1 MMRVL
6 IIDDEKLARD
16 IVKAYLKPHSEFD
29 LIGECQNGFEGVK
42 VIHEEKPD
50 VVFLDIQMPKLTG
63 FEMLEL
69 LDEPPIIV
77 FSTAYDEFAIKAFEN
92 NAADYLLK
100 PYSQD
105 RFDSAMEKVVEKLHN
120 RSDNHR
126 EVISNLVDEHRN
138 AIDEL
143 DRIVIRLGSKIV
155 ILDLDTIDYFEAQDD
170 YVAIHS
176 QEQKYL
182 KQVRMKFLESALP
195 QDKFIRVHRSYI
207 VAVNQIDKI
216 EAYSKDS
223 YQALLKTG
231 VKVPISRTGYHALKE
246 GLGF

>member
-1 MMRVL
+1 MTKVL

-16 IVKAYLKPHSEFD
+16 IVKAYLKPHADFEV
-29 LIGECQNGFEGVK
+29 IGECQNGFEGVK

-50 VVFLDIQMPKLTG
+50 LVFLDIQMPKLTG

-69 LDEPPIIV
+69 LEEPPVIV

-92 NAADYLLK
+92 NAVDYFLK

-105 RFDSAMEKVVEKLHN
+105 RFDSAIEKAQEKLTN
-120 RSDNHR
+120 RGQQKE
-126 EVISNLVDEHRN
+126 EVSNLVDEHRN
-138 AIDEL
+138 ATDEL

-170 YVAIHS
+170 YVAIFS
-176 QEQKYL
+176 QDQKYL

-195 QDKFIRVHRSYI
+195 KDKFIRVHRSYI
-207 VAVNQIDKI
+207 AAVNQIDKI

-223 YQALLKTG
+223 YLALLKTG
-231 VKVPISRTGYHALKE
+231 VKIPVSRKGYQALKE

>member
-1 MMRVL
+1 MTRVL

-16 IVKAYLKPHSEFD
+16 IIKAYLKPHTGFEI
-29 LIGECQNGFEGVK
+29 IGECQNGFEGVK
-42 VIHEEKPD
+42 MIHDEKPD

-69 LDEPPIIV
+69 LDEPPVIV

-92 NAADYLLK
+92 NAVDYLLK

-105 RFDSAMEKVVEKLHN
+105 RFDSAIEKALEKLQGKV
-120 RSDNHR
+120 DNK
-126 EVISNLVDEHRN
+126 ETVSNLVDEHRN

-176 QEQKYL
+176 EEQKYL

-207 VAVNQIDKI
+207 VAVSRIDKI

-223 YQALLKTG
+223 YLALLKTG
-231 VKVPISRTGYHALKE
+231 VKIPVSRTGYNALKE

>member
-1 MMRVL
+1 MIKVL

-16 IVKAYLKPHSEFD
+16 IVKAYLKPHTNFHV
-29 LIGECQNGFEGVK
+29 IGECQNGFEGVK
-42 VIHEEKPD
+42 VIHDEKPD
-50 VVFLDIQMPKLTG
+50 LIFLDIQMPKLTG
-63 FEMLEL
+63 FEMIEL
-69 LDEPPIIV
+69 LEEPPVIV

-92 NAADYLLK
+92 NAVDYLLK

-105 RFDSAMEKVVEKLHN
+105 RFDAAIEKATEKLQG
-120 RSDNHR
+120 RDDNKMI
-126 EVISNLVDEHRN
+126 VSNLVDEHRN
-138 AIDEL
+138 SIDEL

-170 YVAIHS
+170 YVAIYS

-195 QDKFIRVHRSYI
+195 SDKFIRVHRSFI

-223 YQALLKTG
+223 YLALLKTG
-231 VKVPISRTGYHALKE
+231 AKVSVSRTGYQTLKQQ
-246 GLGF
+246 LGF

>member
-1 MMRVL
+1 MTKVL

-16 IVKAYLKPHSEFD
+16 IVKAYLKPHTNFEI
-29 LIGECQNGFEGVK
+29 IGECQNGFEGVK

-69 LDEPPIIV
+69 LEEPPVIV

-92 NAADYLLK
+92 NAVDYLLK

-105 RFDSAMEKVVEKLHN
+105 RFDSAIEKATEKLQ
-120 RSDNHR
+120 SKGDYKS
-126 EVISNLVDEHRN
+126 EVSNLVDEHRN

-170 YVAIHS
+170 YVAIYS

-182 KQVRMKFLESALP
+182 KQVRMKYLETALP
-195 QDKFIRVHRSYI
+195 QDKFTRVHRSYI

-231 VKVPISRTGYHALKE
+231 KKVPVSRTGYKALKE

>member
-1 MMRVL
+1 MTRVL

-16 IVKAYLKPHSEFD
+16 IVKAYLKPHADFEI
-29 LIGECQNGFEGVK
+29 IGECQNGFEGVK

-69 LDEPPIIV
+69 LEEPPIII

-92 NAADYLLK
+92 NAVDYLLK

-105 RFDSAMEKVVEKLHN
+105 RFDSAIEKLTERLQN
-120 RSDNHR
+120 KDDYK
-126 EVISNLVDEHRN
+126 VTVSNLVDEHRN
-138 AIDEL
+138 AVNEL

-176 QEQKYL
+176 QDQKYL
-182 KQVRMKFLESALP
+182 KQVRMKYLASALP
-195 QDKFIRVHRSYI
+195 EEKFIRVHRSYI
-207 VAVNQIDKI
+207 VAVKQIDKI

-223 YQALLKTG
+223 YLALLKTG
-231 VKVPISRTGYHALKE
+231 TKIPVSRSGYQALRE
-246 GLGF
+246 SLRF

>member
-1 MMRVL
+1 MTKVL
-6 IIDDEKLARD
+6 IVDDEKLARD
-16 IVKAYLKPHSEFD
+16 IVKAYLKPHADFEV
-29 LIGECQNGFEGVK
+29 IAECQNGFEGVK

-50 VVFLDIQMPKLTG
+50 LVFLDIQMPKLTG

-69 LDEPPIIV
+69 LEEPPVIV

-92 NAADYLLK
+92 NAVDYLLK

-105 RFDSAMEKVVEKLHN
+105 RFDSAIEKAQEKLTN
-120 RSDNHR
+120 RGQHKE
-126 EVISNLVDEHRN
+126 EVSNLVDEHRN
-138 AIDEL
+138 ATDEL

-170 YVAIHS
+170 YVAIFS
-176 QEQKYL
+176 QDQKYL

-195 QDKFIRVHRSYI
+195 KDKFIRVHRSYI
-207 VAVNQIDKI
+207 AAVNQIDKI

-223 YQALLKTG
+223 YLALLKTG
-231 VKVPISRTGYHALKE
+231 VKIPVSRKGYQALKE

>member
-1 MMRVL
+1 MIKAL

-16 IVKAYLKPHSEFD
+16 VIKAYLKNHSGIEV
-29 LIGECQNGFEGVK
+29 IGECENGFEGVK
-42 VIHEEKPD
+42 IIHEQHPD
-50 VVFLDIQMPKLTG
+50 LIFLDIQMPKLTG

-69 LDEPPIIV
+69 LDVPPMII

-92 NAADYLLK
+92 NAVDYLLK

-105 RFDSAMEKVVEKLHN
+105 RFDSAIEKAMEKLQNKGQHME
-120 RSDNHR
+120 S
-126 EVISNLVDEHRN
+126 ISNLVDEHRN
-138 AIDEL
+138 AVDEL

-182 KQVRMKFLESALP
+182 KQVRMKYLENSLP
-195 QDKFIRVHRSYI
+195 KEKFIRVHRSYI
-207 VAVNQIDKI
+207 IAVSQIDKI

-223 YQALLKTG
+223 YLVLLKTG
-231 VKVPISRTGYHALKE
+231 VKVPVSRSGYQALR
-246 GLGF
+246 GSLGF